1 MSIQVEDNKGYVRT
15 EKNFSTKNS
24 RVSAYAAEPHFGYDF
39 MKRTLDIVCSLI
51 AIIVL
56 SPVFIITAAAIK
68 LTSPGK
74 CIYTQI
80 RVGKN
85 GRYFTIYKF
94 RSMYVDSEERLAE
107 LQKFNEKDGPIFK
120 MKNDPR
126 ITPVG
131 HFIRHFSIDELPQL
145 FNILRGDMSIVGPR
159 PALPQEVA
167 EYSHADSI
175 RLAVKPGLT
184 CIWQVSGRSNLDF
197 KEWMKLDRE
206 YIVKRSFLFDI
217 LLILKTIPVVLKG
230 EGAC

>member
-15 EKNFSTKNS
+15 EKNFSTKQS
-24 RVSAYAAEPHFGYDF
+24 RVNAYAAEPHFGYDF

-206 YIVKRSFLFDI
+206 YIVKRNFLFDI